1 MTQNEEFETIKEFAE
16 TNRDMFPDGRNVLFY
31 RSKKYK
37 YFSDEHLNKLKDKF
51 INSRNFGNNDVSTIP
66 DNAVY
71 FYIKKKFN
79 KNDEEIEIIK
89 EHHNMSMGVEDL
101 IGHRLEEYIYSEA
114 GINNWIWCSGNVL
127 RSIDFIKKETNGDV
141 INWKM
146 LQVKNS
152 DNSENSSSKKIRKG
166 TKITHWFRRYS
177 KRNMHN
183 WEKLHKI
190 LEIETLTEE
199 NFIKFLEEKI

>member
-1 MTQNEEFETIKEFAE
+1 
-16 TNRDMFPDGRNVLFY
+16 MFPDGGNVLFY
-31 RSKKYK
+31 RSKNYK
-37 YFSDEHLNKLKDKF
+37 YFSDEHLNELKDKF

-79 KNDEEIEIIK
+79 KNDEEIETIK

-127 RSIDFIKKETNGDV
+127 RSIDFIKKETNGNV

-166 TKITHWFRRYS
+166 TEIKHWFRRYS
-177 KRNMHN
+177 KRNKHN
-183 WEKLHKI
+183 WEKLHEI

>member
-1 MTQNEEFETIKEFAE
+1 MTLNEEFETIKEFAE
-16 TNRDMFPDGRNVLFY
+16 TNKDMFPDGGNVLFF

-37 YFSDEHLNKLKDKF
+37 YFSDEHLSVLKDKF
-51 INSRNFGNNDVSTIP
+51 VNSRNFGNKDVATIP

-71 FYIKKKFN
+71 SYIKKKFD
-79 KNDEEIEIIK
+79 KNDEEIKTIK

-114 GINNWIWCSGNVL
+114 GNNNWIWCSGNVL
-127 RSIDFIKKETNGDV
+127 RSIDFIKKEIDGDV

-152 DNSENSSSKKIRKG
+152 DNSENSSSKNIRKG
-166 TKITHWFRRYS
+166 TKIKHWFRRFS
-177 KRNMHN
+177 KQNKHN
-183 WEKLHKI
+183 WEKLHEI